1 MIVPLL
7 ILWLGYEEREAT
19 GTSLGAIVLIALFGV
34 AGHGALGNVDLAK
47 GLLIAPPAV
56 AGVVAG
62 TALQQRVP
70 ERAVSAVFAV
80 LLVFSAALLVVALAA
95 GMLGGMVGVGGG
107 VLFVPGLV
115 VFMDLS
121 QLEAEATSL
130 VAVVA
135 VGAVGAW
142 RQHGYGNLRP
152 RDALVVGLLSP
163 IGVAVG
169 VVAANEMSER
179 VLELLFAALS
189 LYFAAG
195 LAARAL
201 RGPEQPSPARPPR

>member
-1 MIVPLL
+1 MDV
-7 ILWLGYEEREAT
+7 
-19 GTSLGAIVLIALFGV
+19 
-34 AGHGALGNVDLAK
+34 
-47 GLLIAPPAV
+47 
-56 AGVVAG
+56 
-62 TALQQRVP
+62 
-70 ERAVSAVFAV
+70 
-80 LLVFSAALLVVALAA
+80 AALLVVAFAA

-107 VLFVPGLV
+107 VLFVPALV
-115 VFMDLS
+115 VLMDLS

-163 IGVAVG
+163 VGVVVG

-179 VLELLFAALS
+179 VLEFLFAALS

>member
-1 MIVPLL
+1 MDV
-7 ILWLGYEEREAT
+7 
-19 GTSLGAIVLIALFGV
+19 
-34 AGHGALGNVDLAK
+34 
-47 GLLIAPPAV
+47 
-56 AGVVAG
+56 
-62 TALQQRVP
+62 
-70 ERAVSAVFAV
+70 
-80 LLVFSAALLVVALAA
+80 AALLVVAFAA

-107 VLFVPGLV
+107 VLFVPALV
-115 VFMDLS
+115 VLMDLS
-121 QLEAEATSL
+121 QIEAEATSL

-163 IGVAVG
+163 VGVAIG
-169 VVAANEMSER
+169 VVAANEMSQR

-195 LAARAL
+195 LAAQGTSRPRA
-201 RGPEQPSPARPPR
+201 AIPRSTSAMTVSITLTRA